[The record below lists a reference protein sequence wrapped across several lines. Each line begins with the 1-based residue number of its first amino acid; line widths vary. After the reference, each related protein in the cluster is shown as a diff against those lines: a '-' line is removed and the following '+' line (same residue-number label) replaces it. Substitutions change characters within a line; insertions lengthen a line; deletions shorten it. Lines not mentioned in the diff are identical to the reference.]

1 MARKAAKKI
10 NIFSELRASLE
21 DAIEFERGRDRS
33 LRVSEVVEKPKPMS
47 SKEIVMVRKRLGLSQ
62 ELFARAVNAS
72 PNAVRSWEQGTR
84 KPGGTALKL
93 LTVAKHTPE
102 ALFKKRA

>member
-1 MARKAAKKI
+1 MKRQLKRV
-10 NIFSELRASLE
+10 NVFSELRESLA
-21 DAIEFERGRDRS
+21 DAVEFEGGRNGG
-33 LRVSEVVEKPKPMS
+33 LKVSEIVQKPKPMS
-47 SKEIVMVRKRLGLSQ
+47 SREIILVRKRLGLSQ

-84 KPGGTALKL
+84 RPGGTALKL
-93 LTVAKHTPE
+93 LTVAKHSPE